1 MSLRP
6 LRILMVTCEWPR
18 ASWGGTAHFI
28 VRQAE
33 FLRAAGVEVDVF
45 EFVSG
50 KMPHRYA
57 RAWLEVR
64 RRLRQGSYDAVH
76 AQFGQSGLVALPSA
90 RPLVVTFRGDDVEGE
105 LSDAHGR
112 HTIVGRVMPRVSRFV
127 ARRADAVIVV
137 SAHLGEHLGHLP
149 APVHVIPS
157 GINLELFRPVPKA
170 EALQALGLAAN
181 RRRVLFVGS
190 PHAARKRFA
199 LAEAA
204 VARLN
209 ERLPVE
215 IVVGWKVP
223 HTQIPLLMNACD
235 ALVFTSLQEG
245 SPNVVKE
252 SLACD
257 LPVVSVPVGDV
268 AGRLAGIEG
277 CELCSDDQ
285 VESIAAGLERVLLR
299 GQRVNGH
306 AAVASLDERL
316 LTQRVIGVYR
326 SAAAAWER
334 RHAKVAGAA
343 PREVD
348 G

>member
-1 MSLRP
+1 MSPRP

-18 ASWGGTAHFI
+18 QSWGGTAHFI

-45 EFVSG
+45 EFISG

-64 RRLRQGSYDAVH
+64 RRMRKGSYDAVH
-76 AQFGQSGLVALPSA
+76 AQFGQSGLVALPAS

-105 LSDAHGR
+105 LSDVHGR
-112 HTIVGRVMPRVSRFV
+112 HTMVGRVMPRVSRFV

-137 SAHLGEHLGHLP
+137 SAHLGDHLGPLS

-157 GINLELFRPVPKA
+157 GINLELFRPIPKA
-170 EALQALGLAAN
+170 EALQALGLPAD

-190 PHAARKRFA
+190 PHMARKRFA
-199 LAEAA
+199 LAQAA

-215 IVVGWKVP
+215 IVVGWQVP
-223 HTQIPLLMNACD
+223 HNDIPLLMNACD

-245 SPNVVKE
+245 SPNAVKE

-268 AGRLAGIEG
+268 ADRLEGIEG
-277 CELCSDDQ
+277 CELCSDDK
-285 VESIAAGLERVLLR
+285 VETIANALERVLRR
-299 GQRVNGH
+299 GQRVDGH
-306 AAVASLDERL
+306 TAVASLDERL

-326 SAAAAWER
+326 SAATAWER
-334 RHAKVAGAA
+334 RRAKMPGAA
-343 PREVD
+343 AREVD